1 MVDLPRMRVLTI
13 VHQADAGPG
22 VFAEAATDAGHE
34 LLEWHPPD
42 APPPESDAHDA
53 TIVLGGAMN
62 VDQEDEHPW
71 LRGEKR
77 LLGEL
82 LDGGAPVLGV
92 CLGAQLVAEA
102 AGGSVGRASRP
113 EIGWHEVELTAEAA
127 ADPVLGGLPERFEA
141 FQWHSFEATPP
152 PDGGALARSPV
163 CVQAYRAGER
173 AWGIQFHAE
182 VSEAIVETW
191 LNDYEKDRDAVRI
204 GVDPV
209 ELLAET
215 RRKIGRWNELGR
227 SLCARFL
234 AAAA

>member
-1 MVDLPRMRVLTI
+1 MVDLPRMRVLAI

-22 VFAEAATDAGHE
+22 IFAPAVTDAGHE
-34 LLEWHPPD
+34 LVEWRPPD
-42 APPPESDAHDA
+42 GPPPESDAYDA

-82 LDGGAPVLGV
+82 LESGAPVLGV

-102 AGGSVGRASRP
+102 AGGSAGRASRP
-113 EIGWHEVELTAEAA
+113 EIGWHEVELTAAA
-127 ADPVLGGLPERFEA
+127 VADPLLGALPERFEA

-152 PDGGALARSPV
+152 DAGALARSPV

-182 VSEAIVETW
+182 VSEAIVKSW
-191 LNDYEKDRDAVRI
+191 LDDYEKDRDAVRI
-204 GVDPV
+204 GIDPA

-227 SLCARFL
+227 ALCERFL

>member
-1 MVDLPRMRVLTI
+1 MRVLAI

-22 VFAEAATDAGHE
+22 VFAQAARDAGHE
-34 LLEWHPPD
+34 LVEWHPPD
-42 APPPESDAHDA
+42 APPPEPDAHDA

-62 VDQEDEHPW
+62 VDQEDEYPW
-71 LRGEKR
+71 LRDEKQ
-77 LLGEL
+77 LLGGL
-82 LDGGAPVLGV
+82 LEGGAPVLGV

-113 EIGWHEVELTAEAA
+113 EIGWHEVEVTAEAA
-127 ADPVLGGLPERFEA
+127 ADPVLGALPERFEA

-152 PDGGALARSPV
+152 PGASALARSPV
-163 CVQAYRAGER
+163 CIQAYRAGAS

-191 LNDYEKDRDAVRI
+191 LEDYDKDRDAVRI
-204 GVDPV
+204 GIDPAA
-209 ELLAET
+209 LLAET
-215 RRKIGRWNELGR
+215 RHKISRWNELGR
-227 SLCARFL
+227 ALCGRFL